1 MYEISGRLTSVK
13 KTVNRTLMKLFCAKS
28 MSVIELCQK
37 AFEFLPMKLLVDI
50 KVAKFL
56 HKLMASENHICHL
69 FSGNASRQMNN
80 IRQAHN
86 LRPSS
91 TANEIG
97 CEIF

>member
-1 MYEISGRLTSVK
+1 
-13 KTVNRTLMKLFCAKS
+13 
-28 MSVIELCQK
+28 MSVSAKK
-37 AFEFLPMKLLVDI
+37 AFVFLPMKLLTGI
-50 KVAKFL
+50 KVVKFL
-56 HKLMASENHICHL
+56 QKFMEPENHICRQ

-97 CEIF
+97 NEIFRKFCEL